1 MKISVSNMN
10 NFFLLKHDHPWGLTF
25 VDFMVTT
32 HIRIYNK
39 ILYLLCL
46 LAKPL
51 LITSKWKNNLRI
63 LTQNKLK

>member
-10 NFFLLKHDHPWGLTF
+10 IFFLFLLKHDHPWGLTF

-32 HIRIYNK
+32 DIRIYNK
-39 ILYLLCL
+39 ILYPLCL

-51 LITSKWKNNLRI
+51 LITSKWTI
-63 LTQNKLK
+63 YEY